1 MQVRVKKPSQKRK
14 RIPRAT
20 AFHRA
25 IDTKDGSVHVVG
37 VGDLRVIVLK
47 TGDFWFARGLDIDYA
62 AQGLTLQEVK
72 RNFERGLEQ
81 TIDRHLQVFGNIERL
96 LSPTPPD
103 AWKKLV
109 YSPSRSFRYSQVST
123 HRLSDKLKSLLKSEA
138 ISFIRPQTTA
148 A

>member
-1 MQVRVKKPSQKRK
+1 MASIQKRK
-14 RIPRAT
+14 RIPPAT

-25 IDTKDGSVHVVG
+25 VETKSGSVHVVG
-37 VGDLRVIVLK
+37 VGNLRVIVLK

-62 AQGLTLQEVK
+62 AQGVTLQEVK

-81 TIDRHLQVFGNIERL
+81 TIDRHLQIFGNIERL

-103 AWKKLV
+103 AWRKLV
-109 YSPSRSFRYSQVST
+109 YSPSRRFRYSQVST
-123 HRLSDKLKSLLKSEA
+123 HRLSDRLKSLLKSEA
-138 ISFIRPQTTA
+138 ITFIRPQTTA